1 MTDTYPILRLQ
12 PGEDRRIRAGH
23 PWVFANEL
31 KLDDAGRALPAGS
44 VVRLAGADGRM
55 LGVGTFNRHS
65 LIAVRL
71 FSAEP
76 DARLDRDF
84 LVRRLTAARD
94 LRARLGLGTHHR
106 LVHAEGDALPGF
118 IVDRYGDVAVVQAN
132 TAGAEALTPDL
143 LDALDAVIA
152 PRAIVLRN
160 DAAVRGLEGLGQA
173 VTLARGTLPDRIAA
187 EEGGLQFP
195 VDPLGGQKTGFFFDL
210 RTARAQVAGLAAGAG
225 RMLDVYCHTGAF
237 GLSAAAAGAA
247 EVTMVDRSDH
257 AVALAESGAK
267 TNGLA
272 GRCRFVREDGFA
284 ALERLGHEGQRFDVV
299 VTDPPSFVKS
309 KKELKS
315 GARGYRKLV
324 RLAAPLVA
332 PGGFYFVASCS
343 HNVSAELFADEVR
356 AGLAAAG
363 RNGRVILAG
372 GAGPDHPVHP
382 HLPESAYIKYQVL
395 QLD

>member
-143 LDALDAVIA
+143 LDALEAVIA

-210 RTARAQVAGLAAGAG
+210 RTARAQVAGLAAGAA

-267 TNGLA
+267 ANGLA

>member
-31 KLDDAGRALPAGS
+31 KLDDAGRALRAGS
-44 VVRLAGADGRM
+44 VVRLAGADGRV

-71 FSAEP
+71 FSPEA

-94 LRARLGLGTHHR
+94 LRARLGLGAHHR

-160 DAAVRGLEGLGQA
+160 DAAVRGLEGLGQS

-210 RTARAQVAGLAAGAG
+210 RAARAQVAGLAASAS

-237 GLSAAAAGAA
+237 GLAAAAAGAA

-257 AVALAESGAK
+257 AVALAEAGAK
-267 TNGLA
+267 ANGLA
-272 GRCRFVREDGFA
+272 DRCRFVREDGFA
-284 ALERLGHEGQRFDVV
+284 ALERMGHEGQRFDVV

-363 RNGRVILAG
+363 RNGRVILSG

>member
-44 VVRLAGADGRM
+44 VVRLAGADGRV

-71 FSAEP
+71 FSPEA

-94 LRARLGLGTHHR
+94 LRARLGLGAHHR

-118 IVDRYGDVAVVQAN
+118 IIDRYGDVAVVQAN

-160 DAAVRGLEGLGQA
+160 DAAVRGLEGLGQS

-210 RTARAQVAGLAAGAG
+210 RAARAQVAGLAASAS

-237 GLSAAAAGAA
+237 GLAAAAAGAA

-257 AVALAESGAK
+257 AVALAEAGAK
-267 TNGLA
+267 ANGLA
-272 GRCRFVREDGFA
+272 DRCRFVREDGFA
-284 ALERLGHEGQRFDVV
+284 ALERMGHEGQRFDVV

>member
-44 VVRLAGADGRM
+44 VVRLAGADGRV

-71 FSAEP
+71 FSPEA

-94 LRARLGLGTHHR
+94 LRARLGLGAHHR

-118 IVDRYGDVAVVQAN
+118 IVDRYGDAAVVQAN

-160 DAAVRGLEGLGQA
+160 DAAVRGLEGLGQS

-210 RTARAQVAGLAAGAG
+210 RTARAQVAGLAAGAA

-257 AVALAESGAK
+257 AVALAEAGAK
-267 TNGLA
+267 ANGLA
-272 GRCRFVREDGFA
+272 DRCRFVREDGFA
-284 ALERLGHEGQRFDVV
+284 ALERMGHEGQRFDVV

-363 RNGRVILAG
+363 RNGRVILSG

>member
-1 MTDTYPILRLQ
+1 MTDSYPTLRLQ

-44 VVRLAGADGRM
+44 IVRLAGADGRL

-71 FSAEP
+71 FTP
-76 DARLDRDF
+76 DPEARLDRDF
-84 LVRRLTAARD
+84 LAGRLAAARD
-94 LRARLGLGTHHR
+94 LRARLGLGVHHR
-106 LVHAEGDALPGF
+106 LVHAEGDRLPGF
-118 IVDRYGDVAVVQAN
+118 VIDRYGDTAVVQAN
-132 TAGAEALTPDL
+132 TAGAEALTPAL
-143 LDALDAVIA
+143 LDALEAVIA
-152 PRAIVLRN
+152 PQAIVLRN
-160 DAAVRGLEGLGQA
+160 DAAVRGLEGLGSE
-173 VTLARGTLPDRIAA
+173 VRLARGTLPEAIAA
-187 EEGGLQFP
+187 EEGGLKFP

-210 RTARAQVAGLAAGAG
+210 GPARSEIARLAAGGA

-237 GLSAAAAGAA
+237 GLRAAAAGAA
-247 EVTMVDRSDH
+247 EVTFVDRSDH
-257 AVALAESGAK
+257 AVTLAEAGAQA
-267 TNGLA
+267 NGVA

-343 HNVSAELFADEVR
+343 HNVSAELFAEEVR
-356 AGLAAAG
+356 AGLSAAG